1 MNASPPSKAQKAIN
15 YFDIIVQ
22 TLLIIF
28 VIIFLLSP
36 PQVEVGKDLNNPP
49 INNISDLLK
58 EIMAKGS
65 LHLFST
71 MMSVTLSSIVM
82 ILPLFLLWAYQ
93 LFTAV
98 VLSLIFRNLFNLLYG
113 LVFLAIIIL
122 ISTVGISDKTFQSL
136 SFLIL
141 FVFFVF
147 PFLFYGKRIYD
158 VFIAK

>member
-1 MNASPPSKAQKAIN
+1 MNVGSPSKAQKIVN
-15 YFDIIVQ
+15 YLDIIGQ

-28 VIIFLLSP
+28 VIILLLSP

-49 INNISDLLK
+49 ISNMSDLIK
-58 EIMAKGS
+58 EIMARGS
-65 LHLFST
+65 LNFFSV
-71 MMSVTLSSIVM
+71 MMSLTLSVILMV
-82 ILPLFLLWAYQ
+82 LPLFLLWTYQ
-93 LFTAV
+93 IITAV

-113 LVFLAIIIL
+113 FVFLAIILL

-136 SFLIL
+136 NNLIL

-158 VFIAK
+158 VFMAK